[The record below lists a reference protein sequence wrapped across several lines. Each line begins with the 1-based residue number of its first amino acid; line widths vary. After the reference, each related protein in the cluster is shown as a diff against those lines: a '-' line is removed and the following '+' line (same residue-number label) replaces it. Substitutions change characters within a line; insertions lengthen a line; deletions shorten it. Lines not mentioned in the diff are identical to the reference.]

1 MAKKERRRL
10 DRHKIGVHATIIT
23 PDVSIPAYAIDIS
36 VNGLRVECAEP
47 VAPRRMVAVSL
58 ALREETLLS
67 GNVLWAI
74 EKSRGGKPYY
84 EIGIE
89 THAIILKDMEAIGFP
104 KKSVL
109 IEEILSRM
117 A

>member
-1 MAKKERRRL
+1 MVKNNRRRL
-10 DRHKIGVHATIIT
+10 DRHTIGVHATLIT
-23 PDVSIPAYAIDIS
+23 PDATVPVYAVDIS
-36 VNGLRVECAEP
+36 VNGLRVESSDP
-47 VAPRRMVAVSL
+47 VLPGTIVAVSL
-58 ALREETLLS
+58 ALKEETLLS
-67 GNVLWAI
+67 GNVLWII
-74 EKSRGGKPYY
+74 EKTRLGKPYY

-109 IEEILSRM
+109 VAEILSRM